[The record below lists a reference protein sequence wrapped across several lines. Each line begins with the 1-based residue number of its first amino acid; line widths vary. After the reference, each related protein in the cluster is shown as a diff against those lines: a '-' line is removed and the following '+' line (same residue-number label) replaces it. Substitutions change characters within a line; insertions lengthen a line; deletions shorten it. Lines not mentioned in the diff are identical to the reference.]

1 MLRSLFAILLA
12 IAGIAWVQE
21 VPAPTVDHHQHLF
34 SPATRV
40 LSPTVKPV
48 NADDLI
54 GFLDEAGIRRAVVLS
69 IAYQYGNPNRPAV
82 EDEYA
87 KVKAENDWTSVQVAR
102 HPDRLRGLCGV
113 NPLKPY
119 AVAEIKR
126 CSADPSLRFGIT
138 LHFGNSDVNLLD
150 ARHRRQLETVFR
162 TANQHRM
169 AIVVHMRSTVSLKR
183 PYGKAQAAAFLEL
196 FEAAPDMPVQVGHL
210 AGAGGYDDPQVDE
223 ALEVFVDAIAAADV
237 RTKNL
242 FFDVSGVAG
251 LGDWMGKAH
260 EIAARLRQ
268 LGLERLLY
276 GSDGTADL
284 LRPRDA
290 WAAFSKLPLSAEE
303 FRVIATNVAPY
314 MR

>member
-1 MLRSLFAILLA
+1 MSGLTICSMLTKRMRRPLTYAS
-12 IAGIAWVQE
+12 E
-21 VPAPTVDHHQHLF
+21 
-34 SPATRV
+34 
-40 LSPTVKPV
+40 
-48 NADDLI
+48 DDLI
-54 GFLDEAGIRRAVVLS
+54 GFLDEAGIRRAAVLS
-69 IAYQYGNPNRPAV
+69 IAYQYGNPNRSAV

-87 KVKAENDWTSVQVAR
+87 KVKAENDWTSAQVAR

-119 AVAEIKR
+119 AVAEIIR
-126 CSADPSLRFGIT
+126 CSADSSLRFGVK

-150 ARHRRQLETVFR
+150 PRHRTQLETVFR

-196 FEAAPDMPVQVGHL
+196 LEAAPDVPVQVGHL

-223 ALEVFVDAIAAADV
+223 ALEVFVNAIAAADV

-251 LGDWMGKAH
+251 LGDWMGKAQQ
-260 EIAARLRQ
+260 IAARLRQ

-276 GSDGTADL
+276 GSDGTTDL

-290 WAAFSKLPLSAEE
+290 WAAFRKLPLSAEE
-303 FRVIATNVAPY
+303 LRVIATNVAPY